1 MNHTDQMQ
9 PTPTWKGSL
18 SFGWETMKKQ
28 FLPLFLIVLVLG
40 IVDFP
45 FPPVYEYTDSEGVHF
60 FPIWIE
66 ILGLAYW
73 FLFVPVIEYSADLLF
88 VQAVRDI
95 RIDVKNIIIGF
106 KNYLNIVLANL
117 LVTALIGIAMVALII
132 PGIIV
137 ACRLAFVSYLVMDK
151 NYDPITAVETSWKMT
166 KGYGW
171 RIFVLGFTSIFIFIA
186 GLALFFVGVL
196 PALMWIKSAFAS
208 LYQGVL
214 AEVGDDFFVQIEAEK
229 NK

>member
-1 MNHTDQMQ
+1 MNTIDQMQ

-18 SFGWETMKKQ
+18 SFGWDTMKKQ
-28 FLPLFLIVLVLG
+28 FLPLFLIVIVLA
-40 IVDFP
+40 IVDAP
-45 FPPVYEYTDSEGVHF
+45 LQAGQKYTDADEIN
-60 FPIWIE
+60 FPIWLE
-66 ILGLAYW
+66 IIGLAYW
-73 FLFVPVIEYSADLLF
+73 LLFVPVIDYSADLLF

-117 LVTALIGIAMVALII
+117 LVTALVGIAMVALII

-166 KGYGW
+166 RGYGW

-186 GLALFFVGVL
+186 GLALVIVGTL
-196 PALMWIKSAFAS
+196 PALMWIKSSFAS

-214 AEVGDDFFVQIEAEK
+214 AEVGDDFFVQIEADK